1 MTKLLAEL
9 IKRVENLPPEMHNEI
24 AKQILEDIENEL
36 GWRGTLAQPQS
47 KLEKLAENALGDSKA
62 GRTKKIGFGEL

>member
-9 IKRVENLPPEMHNEI
+9 IKKVENLPPEIQDEI

-36 GWRGTLAQPQS
+36 RWQETLAQPQS
-47 KLEKLAENALGDSKA
+47 KLEKLAEKALEESKV
-62 GRTKKIGFGEL
+62 RYEKC

>member
-9 IKRVENLPPEMHNEI
+9 IKKVENLPPEIQDEI

-36 GWRGTLAQPQS
+36 RWRETLAQPQS
-47 KLEKLAENALGDSKA
+47 ELKKLAKKALEKSKV
-62 GRTKKIGFGEL
+62 RYEKC